1 VSILLVVIIKE
12 NLEQSNIYQRVLFGS
27 IVLLIERIVVFLL
40 SMVVI
45 VVWQALT
52 GPLIVA

>member
-1 VSILLVVIIKE
+1 MSILLVVIIKE